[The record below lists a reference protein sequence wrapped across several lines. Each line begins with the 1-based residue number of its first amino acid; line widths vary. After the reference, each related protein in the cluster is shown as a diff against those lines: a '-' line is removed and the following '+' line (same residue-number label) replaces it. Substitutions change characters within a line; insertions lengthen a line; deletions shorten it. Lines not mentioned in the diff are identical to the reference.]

1 MNIMRVQN
9 LDVQNLNL
17 RILDV
22 QDLNVRKSQKIR
34 VLRVQKLDTI
44 RQ

>member
-1 MNIMRVQN
+1 MNITRVQN

-17 RILDV
+17 RNLDV
-22 QDLNVRKSQKIR
+22 QNLNVRKSQKIR